1 MRSEKREVKRFF
13 LILRHYSRLTINNK
27 IMDHKDLDVW
37 KKSIDLVEL
46 IYSLTLSFPETE
58 RFGLTSQ
65 MRRAAVSISS
75 NIAEG
80 SARKGNKELLQFINI
95 ALGSLAELE
104 TQYIIAQR
112 LTYIEPNNKVE
123 ELMNDQKTLALRI

>member
-1 MRSEKREVKRFF
+1 
-13 LILRHYSRLTINNK
+13 
-27 IMDHKDLDVW
+27 MDHKDLDVW

-65 MRRAAVSISS
+65 MRIAAVSISS

-123 ELMNDQKTLALRI
+123 ELMNDQKRLLLGYRNYIKKKS

>member
-1 MRSEKREVKRFF
+1 
-13 LILRHYSRLTINNK
+13 
-27 IMDHKDLDVW
+27 MDHKELDVW

-46 IYSLTLSFPETE
+46 IYSLTSSFPESE

-80 SARKGNKELLQFINI
+80 SARKSNKELLQFLNI

-104 TQYIIAQR
+104 TQYIIVLR
-112 LTYIEPNNKVE
+112 LAFVTQNKKCE
-123 ELMNDQKTLALRI
+123 MLMNEQKRLLLGYRNYIKKKI

>member
-1 MRSEKREVKRFF
+1 
-13 LILRHYSRLTINNK
+13 
-27 IMDHKDLDVW
+27 MDHKDLDVW

-95 ALGSLAELE
+95 AHGSLAELE

-123 ELMNDQKTLALRI
+123 ELMNDQKRLLLGYRNYIKKKS